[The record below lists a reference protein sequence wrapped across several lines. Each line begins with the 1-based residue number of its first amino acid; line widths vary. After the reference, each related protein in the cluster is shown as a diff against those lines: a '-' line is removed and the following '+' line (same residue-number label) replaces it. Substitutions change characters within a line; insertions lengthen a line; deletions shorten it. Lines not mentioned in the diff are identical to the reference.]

1 MKKGLGV
8 KKNLDIAR
16 RLYIQAGEAGNAKAL
31 HNLAVLY
38 AEGMD
43 GKPDYQSAAQWFR
56 KAAAYGMSDSLYNL
70 GVLYARGVGVE
81 QNLAEAYRWF
91 ALAAR
96 EGDRSSEKKR
106 DELASR
112 LDPQSL
118 KNAPSGDRRLHP
130 RGAARGGHYGQG
142 PFRWLGREPETVSVP
157 LRRASLRHAPAAA
170 SGTKRRSSSSGPKMV
185 AQMRLADLSTSHRI
199 LSRELRTAALHN
211 KNRLEGVPAAA
222 NGDRLRPPAA

>member
-1 MKKGLGV
+1 M
-8 KKNLDIAR
+8 AR

-91 ALAAR
+91 AFSPPAKAT
-96 EGDRSSEKKR
+96 RS
-106 DELASR
+106 
-112 LDPQSL
+112 
-118 KNAPSGDRRLHP
+118 
-130 RGAARGGHYGQG
+130 
-142 PFRWLGREPETVSVP
+142 W
-157 LRRASLRHAPAAA
+157 
-170 SGTKRRSSSSGPKMV
+170 RRSATTWRP
-185 AQMRLADLSTSHRI
+185 ASTR
-199 LSRELRTAALHN
+199 
-211 KNRLEGVPAAA
+211 NR
-222 NGDRLRPPAA
+222 